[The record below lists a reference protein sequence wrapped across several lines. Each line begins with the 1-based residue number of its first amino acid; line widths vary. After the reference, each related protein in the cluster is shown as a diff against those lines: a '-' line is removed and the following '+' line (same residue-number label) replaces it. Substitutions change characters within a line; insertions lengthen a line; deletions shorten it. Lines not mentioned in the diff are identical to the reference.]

1 MNYVYPA
8 VFYEEEGKISVIF
21 PDLGNLATFGDNV
34 ADAMRM
40 AQDACGLH
48 LFTALRD
55 GDPLPAP
62 SSLGEINP
70 AAILK
75 DFEMESAAE
84 SAFVNM
90 VLVDMT
96 EYARQHSDKAVKK
109 TLSIPMWLNT
119 LCEEKS
125 INFSKVYR
133 VREAVPVIML
143 FLIRTPSPHTLKYKG
158 RCSLSFLR

>member
-34 ADAMRM
+34 ADAMQM
-40 AQDACGLH
+40 AQDACGLY

-55 GDPLPAP
+55 GDPLPTP
-62 SSLGEINP
+62 TKLNDLNLTS
-70 AAILK
+70 ILK
-75 DFEMESAAE
+75 DLEMESAIDN
-84 SAFVNM
+84 AFINM
-90 VLVDMT
+90 ILVDMT
-96 EYARQHSDKAVKK
+96 EYAKHHSDKAVKK

-125 INFSKVYR
+125 INFSKVLQD
-133 VREAVPVIML
+133 ALLTKIQ
-143 FLIRTPSPHTLKYKG
+143 
-158 RCSLSFLR
+158 SL

>member
-34 ADAMRM
+34 ADAMHM
-40 AQDACGLH
+40 AGDACGLY

-55 GDPLPAP
+55 GEPLPVP
-62 SSLGEINP
+62 SALNEIDP
-70 AAILK
+70 VAVLK
-75 DFEMESAAE
+75 DLEMEAAADT
-84 SAFVNM
+84 AFVNM

-96 EYARQHSDKAVKK
+96 EYAKLHSDKSVKK

-119 LCEEKS
+119 LCEEKAS
-125 INFSKVYR
+125 TFQKYC
-133 VREAVPVIML
+133 
-143 FLIRTPSPHTLKYKG
+143 RTPY
-158 RCSLSFLR
+158 

>member
-40 AQDACGLH
+40 AQDACGLY

-55 GDPLPAP
+55 GEPLPVP
-62 SSLGEINP
+62 SSLKDIHP

-75 DFEMESAAE
+75 DIEIESAVNN
-84 SAFVNM
+84 AFVNM

-125 INFSKVYR
+125 INFSKVLQDALLTK
-133 VREAVPVIML
+133 VQ
-143 FLIRTPSPHTLKYKG
+143 
-158 RCSLSFLR
+158 SL

>member
-8 VFYEEEGKISVIF
+8 VFYEEEGKISVII

-40 AQDACGLH
+40 AGDACGLY

-55 GDPLPAP
+55 GEPLPPP
-62 SSLGEINP
+62 SSLSEIDP

-75 DFEMESAAE
+75 DLEMEPAAD

-90 VLVDMT
+90 VPVDLS
-96 EYARQHSDKAVKK
+96 EYARQHSDKAVK
-109 TLSIPMWLNT
+109 IQ
-119 LCEEKS
+119 
-125 INFSKVYR
+125 
-133 VREAVPVIML
+133 A
-143 FLIRTPSPHTLKYKG
+143 
-158 RCSLSFLR
+158 

>member
-8 VFYEEEGKISVIF
+8 IFYEEEGKISVIF

-34 ADAMRM
+34 ADAMHM
-40 AQDACGLH
+40 AQDACGLY

-55 GDPLPAP
+55 GDPLPIP
-62 SSLGEINP
+62 TKLNDINLT
-70 AAILK
+70 AILK
-75 DFEMESAAE
+75 DLEMESAVDG
-84 SAFVNM
+84 AFINM

-96 EYARQHSDKAVKK
+96 EYAKHHSDKAVKK

-125 INFSKVYR
+125 INFSKVLQ
-133 VREAVPVIML
+133 EALLTKIQ
-143 FLIRTPSPHTLKYKG
+143 
-158 RCSLSFLR
+158 SL

>member
-40 AQDACGLH
+40 AQDACGLY

-55 GDPLPAP
+55 GEALPFP
-62 SSLGEINP
+62 SALSEIDS

-75 DFEMESAAE
+75 ELEMESAAD

-90 VLVDMT
+90 VLVDIT

-119 LCEEKS
+119 LCEEKN
-125 INFSKVYR
+125 INFSKVLQ
-133 VREAVPVIML
+133 EALLTKVQ
-143 FLIRTPSPHTLKYKG
+143 
-158 RCSLSFLR
+158 SL

>member
-8 VFYEEEGKISVIF
+8 VFYEEEGKISAIF

-34 ADAMRM
+34 ADAMHM
-40 AQDACGLH
+40 AQDACGLY

-55 GDPLPAP
+55 GEPLPAP
-62 SSLGEINP
+62 SALSEISS
-70 AAILK
+70 AAILEEL
-75 DFEMESAAE
+75 EMESAVD

-96 EYARQHSDKAVKK
+96 EYARQHSDRAVKK
-109 TLSIPMWLNT
+109 TLSIPMCLNT

-125 INFSKVYR
+125 INFSKVLQDALLTK
-133 VREAVPVIML
+133 VQ
-143 FLIRTPSPHTLKYKG
+143 
-158 RCSLSFLR
+158 SL

>member
-21 PDLGNLATFGDNV
+21 PDLGNLATFGDNM
-34 ADAMRM
+34 ADDMRM
-40 AQDACGLH
+40 AQDACGLY

-62 SSLGEINP
+62 SSLGKINP

-75 DFEMESAAE
+75 EFEMESAAE

-125 INFSKVYR
+125 INFSKVLQDALLTK
-133 VREAVPVIML
+133 VQ
-143 FLIRTPSPHTLKYKG
+143 
-158 RCSLSFLR
+158 SL

>member
-8 VFYEEEGKISVIF
+8 VFYEEDGKISAVF
-21 PDLGNLATFGDNV
+21 PDLGNLATFGDNM

-40 AQDACGLH
+40 AQDACGLY

-55 GDPLPAP
+55 GESIPAP
-62 SSLGEINP
+62 SALSEIN
-70 AAILK
+70 ASAIL
-75 DFEMESAAE
+75 EELEAEAASD

-125 INFSKVYR
+125 INFSKVLQDALLTK
-133 VREAVPVIML
+133 VQ
-143 FLIRTPSPHTLKYKG
+143 
-158 RCSLSFLR
+158 SL

>member
-8 VFYEEEGKISVIF
+8 VFYEEDGKISVIF
-21 PDLGNLATFGDNV
+21 PDLGNLATFGDNM

-40 AQDACGLH
+40 AVDACGQY
-48 LFTALRD
+48 LFTSLRD
-55 GDPLPAP
+55 GEPLPAA
-62 SSLGEINP
+62 SALGDVNP

-75 DFEMESAAE
+75 DFEMESAAD

-96 EYARQHSDKAVKK
+96 EYAKQHSDKAVKK

-125 INFSKVYR
+125 INFSKVLQ
-133 VREAVPVIML
+133 EAL
-143 FLIRTPSPHTLKYKG
+143 
-158 RCSLSFLR
+158 LSKIQS

>member
-55 GDPLPAP
+55 GESLPAP
-62 SSLGEINP
+62 SALSEINP

-75 DFEMESAAE
+75 DLEMESAAD

-125 INFSKVYR
+125 INFSKVLQDALLTK
-133 VREAVPVIML
+133 VQ
-143 FLIRTPSPHTLKYKG
+143 
-158 RCSLSFLR
+158 SL

>member
-55 GDPLPAP
+55 GAPLPAP
-62 SSLGEINP
+62 SPLSEINP

-119 LCEEKS
+119 LCEEKN
-125 INFSKVYR
+125 INFSKVLQDALLTK
-133 VREAVPVIML
+133 VQ
-143 FLIRTPSPHTLKYKG
+143 
-158 RCSLSFLR
+158 SL

>member
-8 VFYEEEGKISVIF
+8 VFYEEEGKISAIF
-21 PDLGNLATFGDNV
+21 PDLGNLATFGDSV

-40 AQDACGLH
+40 AADACGQYI
-48 LFTALRD
+48 FTALRD
-55 GDPLPAP
+55 SEPLPAP

-70 AAILK
+70 AAVLK
-75 DFEMESAAE
+75 DLEMESAAS
-84 SAFVNM
+84 SAFVNI

-125 INFSKVYR
+125 INFSKVLQ
-133 VREAVPVIML
+133 EAL
-143 FLIRTPSPHTLKYKG
+143 
-158 RCSLSFLR
+158 LSKIQT

>member
-8 VFYEEEGKISVIF
+8 IFYEEEGKISVLF
-21 PDLGNLATFGDNV
+21 PDLGNLATFGDNI
-34 ADAMRM
+34 ADAMHM
-40 AQDACGLH
+40 AQDVCGLH

-55 GDPLPAP
+55 GDPLPIP
-62 SSLGEINP
+62 SQLSEINP

-75 DFEMESAAE
+75 EFEMEPANDNT
-84 SAFVNM
+84 FVNM

-96 EYARQHSDKAVKK
+96 EYAKQHSDKAVKK

-125 INFSKVYR
+125 INFSKVLQDALLAK
-133 VREAVPVIML
+133 VQ
-143 FLIRTPSPHTLKYKG
+143 
-158 RCSLSFLR
+158 SL

>member
-1 MNYVYPA
+1 
-8 VFYEEEGKISVIF
+8 
-21 PDLGNLATFGDNV
+21 
-34 ADAMRM
+34 MR
-40 AQDACGLH
+40 GLY

-55 GDPLPAP
+55 GEPLPVP
-62 SSLGEINP
+62 SPLSEINP
-70 AAILK
+70 TAILK
-75 DFEMESAAE
+75 EFEMESAVE

-125 INFSKVYR
+125 INFSKVLQD
-133 VREAVPVIML
+133 VLLSKVQ
-143 FLIRTPSPHTLKYKG
+143 
-158 RCSLSFLR
+158 SL

>member
-8 VFYEEEGKISVIF
+8 IFYEEEGKISVIF
-21 PDLGNLATFGDNV
+21 PDLGNLATFGDDV

-40 AQDACGLH
+40 AADACGLY

-55 GDPLPAP
+55 NEPIPAA
-62 SSLGEINP
+62 SALNEISP

-75 DFEMESAAE
+75 DFEMESAAD

-90 VLVDMT
+90 VLVDMS

-109 TLSIPMWLNT
+109 TLTIPSWLN
-119 LCEEKS
+119 ERAIS
-125 INFSKVYR
+125 MGINFSQVLQ
-133 VREAVPVIML
+133 EAL
-143 FLIRTPSPHTLKYKG
+143 
-158 RCSLSFLR
+158 LSKIQA

>member
-8 VFYEEEGKISVIF
+8 VFYEEEGKISAIF

-34 ADAMRM
+34 ADAMHM
-40 AQDACGLH
+40 AQDACGLY

-55 GDPLPAP
+55 GEPLPAP
-62 SSLGEINP
+62 SALSEISS
-70 AAILK
+70 AAILEEL
-75 DFEMESAAE
+75 EMESAVD

-96 EYARQHSDKAVKK
+96 EYARQHSDRAVKK

-125 INFSKVYR
+125 INFSKVLQDALLTR
-133 VREAVPVIML
+133 VQ
-143 FLIRTPSPHTLKYKG
+143 
-158 RCSLSFLR
+158 SL

>member
-8 VFYEEEGKISVIF
+8 IFYEEEGKISVIF
-21 PDLGNLATFGDNV
+21 PDLGNLATFGDSV

-40 AQDACGLH
+40 AGDVCGLH

-55 GDPLPAP
+55 GEPLPVP
-62 SSLGEINP
+62 SSLNEINP

-75 DFEMESAAE
+75 EFEMESAVD

-96 EYARQHSDKAVKK
+96 EYARRYSDKAVKK

-125 INFSKVYR
+125 INFSKVLQ
-133 VREAVPVIML
+133 EALLTKVQ
-143 FLIRTPSPHTLKYKG
+143 
-158 RCSLSFLR
+158 SL

>member
-1 MNYVYPA
+1 
-8 VFYEEEGKISVIF
+8 
-21 PDLGNLATFGDNV
+21 
-34 ADAMRM
+34 MRM

-75 DFEMESAAE
+75 DFEMESAVE

-125 INFSKVYR
+125 INFSKVLQDALLTK
-133 VREAVPVIML
+133 VQ
-143 FLIRTPSPHTLKYKG
+143 
-158 RCSLSFLR
+158 SL

>member
-21 PDLGNLATFGDNV
+21 PDLGNLATFGDKV

-48 LFTALRD
+48 LFTSLRD

-125 INFSKVYR
+125 INFSKVLQDALLAK
-133 VREAVPVIML
+133 VQ
-143 FLIRTPSPHTLKYKG
+143 
-158 RCSLSFLR
+158 SL

>member
-62 SSLGEINP
+62 SPLGEINP

-75 DFEMESAAE
+75 EFEMESAAE

-125 INFSKVYR
+125 INFSKVLQD
-133 VREAVPVIML
+133 VLLSKVQ
-143 FLIRTPSPHTLKYKG
+143 
-158 RCSLSFLR
+158 SL

>member
-8 VFYEEEGKISVIF
+8 VFYEEEGKISAIF

-40 AQDACGLH
+40 AQDACGLY

-55 GDPLPAP
+55 GEVLPAP
-62 SSLGEINP
+62 SALSEINP
-70 AAILK
+70 DVILK
-75 DFEMESAAE
+75 DLEMESVVD

-96 EYARQHSDKAVKK
+96 EYAKQHSDKAVKK

-125 INFSKVYR
+125 INFSKVLQDALLAK
-133 VREAVPVIML
+133 VQ
-143 FLIRTPSPHTLKYKG
+143 
-158 RCSLSFLR
+158 SL

>member
-48 LFTALRD
+48 LFTALRE

-75 DFEMESAAE
+75 EFEMESAAE

-96 EYARQHSDKAVKK
+96 EYARKHSDKAVKK
-109 TLSIPMWLNT
+109 TLSIPMWLDT

-125 INFSKVYR
+125 INFSKVLQDALLTK
-133 VREAVPVIML
+133 VQ
-143 FLIRTPSPHTLKYKG
+143 
-158 RCSLSFLR
+158 SL

>member
-40 AQDACGLH
+40 AVDACGQY

-55 GDPLPAP
+55 SESLPVP
-62 SSLGEINP
+62 SALGEIDP
-70 AAILK
+70 TAILK
-75 DFEMESAAE
+75 DFEMESAAD

-96 EYARQHSDKAVKK
+96 EYARQHSDKSVKK
-109 TLSIPMWLNT
+109 TLSITMWLNT
-119 LCEEKS
+119 LCEEKC
-125 INFSKVYR
+125 INFSKVLQ
-133 VREAVPVIML
+133 EAL
-143 FLIRTPSPHTLKYKG
+143 
-158 RCSLSFLR
+158 LSKIQN

>member
-8 VFYEEEGKISVIF
+8 IFYEEEGKISVIF
-21 PDLGNLATFGDNV
+21 PDLGNLATFGDDV

-40 AQDACGLH
+40 AADACGLY

-55 GDPLPAP
+55 NEPIPAA
-62 SSLGEINP
+62 STLNEISP

-75 DFEMESAAE
+75 DFEMESAAD

-90 VLVDMT
+90 VLVDMS

-109 TLSIPMWLNT
+109 TLTIPSWLN
-119 LCEEKS
+119 ERAIS
-125 INFSKVYR
+125 MGINFSQVLQ
-133 VREAVPVIML
+133 EAL
-143 FLIRTPSPHTLKYKG
+143 
-158 RCSLSFLR
+158 LSKIQA